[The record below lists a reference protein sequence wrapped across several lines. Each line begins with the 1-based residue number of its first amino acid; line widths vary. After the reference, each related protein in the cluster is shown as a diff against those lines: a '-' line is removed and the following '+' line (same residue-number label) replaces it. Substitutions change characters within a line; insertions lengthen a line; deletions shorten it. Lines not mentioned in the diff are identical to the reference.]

1 MHKLLFLAPVLLAA
15 CSTAPAGSTTSE
27 APANSADSTAP
38 AAPAPP
44 ADSTAPTEPTQT
56 SPVHGETPGHTCT
69 TDGTAQFVGQTRSD
83 SVEAAIKKA
92 SNAAVLRWA
101 PPGVMLT
108 MDYRADRVTVW
119 LDASNKI
126 TQIKCG

>member
-1 MHKLLFLAPVLLAA
+1 MRRLALLISALLAA
-15 CSTAPAGSTTSE
+15 CSTA
-27 APANSADSTAP
+27 
-38 AAPAPP
+38 AAPPP
-44 ADSTAPTEPTQT
+44 ADPPI
-56 SPVHGETPGHTCT
+56 HGETPGHTCT
-69 TDGTAQFVGQTRSD
+69 TDGTSQFVGKSRSD
-83 SVEAAIKKA
+83 AIGAEIKRV

-119 LDASNKI
+119 LDPSNTI